1 MGETNTDE
9 ARVANARPGRA
20 TGKVGEPE
28 LRQLLAGLTAVRDGD
43 FGTRLPDH
51 AGGLLGEIA
60 GVFNGMVDQL
70 SLFTSEVTRVAR
82 EVGTE
87 GQLGGQAQVPG
98 VSGTWEDLT
107 DSVNAMAGNL
117 TSQVRDIAQ
126 VATAVAKGDLSQ
138 KIDVDA
144 RGEIL
149 ELKETVNTMVDQL
162 SSFADE
168 VTRVAREVGSEGRL
182 GGQAD
187 VKGVSGTWRD
197 LTDSV
202 NFMAGNLTAQV
213 RNIAQVTTAVAKGDL
228 SQKIDVDARGEIL
241 ELKNTINT
249 MVDQLSSFAAEV
261 TRVAREV
268 GTEGLLGGQADVK
281 GVSGTWRDLT
291 DSVNFM
297 AGNLTAQVR
306 SIAQVSA
313 AVAKG
318 DLSQKITVTARGE
331 ILELKNT
338 INTMVDQLSAFADEV
353 TRVARE
359 VGTEGRLGGQADVK
373 GVSGTWKDLTESVNV
388 MGDNLTAQVRSI
400 AEVTTAVARGDLS
413 QKIRVDARGEILELK
428 ETINT
433 MVDQLS
439 AFADEVTRVAREVG
453 TEGNLG
459 GQATVR
465 GVSGTWKDLTDNVNV
480 MASNLTGQVRSIT
493 QVATAVARGDLS
505 QKIIVEAKGEV
516 AALAGVINTMVDT
529 LSAFADEVTRVAREV
544 GTEGMLGGQ
553 ARVPNVAGTWKD
565 LTDNVNFMANNLT
578 SQVRN
583 IAQVTTA
590 VAQGDL
596 TRKIDV
602 DARGEI
608 LELKTTINTMVD
620 QLSSFA
626 AEVTRVAREVGS
638 DGRLGGQAEVEGVSG
653 TWKRLTENVN
663 ELAGNLT
670 RQVRAIAGVTSAV
683 AEGDLTRSIT
693 VEASGEVA
701 ELKDNINSMVE
712 SLRETTRANQ
722 DQDWL
727 KSNLARMSGLMQGR
741 RDLAV
746 VAELIVD
753 ELTPL
758 VSAQYGAFY
767 LAEDA
772 SDGPELGL
780 IGSYGRSKGTA
791 PDQRFRFGE
800 SLVGQAARSRR
811 TIAVDDLPPGYV
823 TVSSGLGQAPPASLI
838 VLPMVVEDQVLGV
851 IELAAVHRFT
861 QIQRDF
867 LEQLMETIAVNVNT
881 LVANARTDELLGESQ
896 RLAAELQARSSE
908 LQTRQE
914 ELQSSNAELEEK
926 AALLAAQN
934 RDIETKNLEIEQAR
948 QELEARAQQLA
959 RTSKYKSEF
968 LANMSHE
975 LRTPLNSLLILAQ
988 LLAQNPTRNLTPKQV
1003 EYAGIIHSAGSDLLQ
1018 LINDILDLSKVEAGK
1033 MDVSPERIPLRRLLD
1048 YAEATFRPLTT
1059 QKNLDFRIS
1068 STGGVPTEVVTD
1080 DARLRQVLR
1089 NLLSNAVKFTESGT
1103 VELKIEPADPTEL
1116 PATVGSHGTAIA
1128 LRVVDTGIGIAEQQ
1142 LDSIFG
1148 AFQQADGTTSRKY
1161 GGTGLGLSISREIAH
1176 LLGGSLTVDSAPGK
1190 GSRFTFFIPVARPDF
1205 LDLLAADSG
1214 KTLGP
1219 ADEHANPDT
1228 SAAAGLRRLLVIEEH
1243 RPGLL
1248 SLVAESAAAELAATP
1263 DLSDA
1268 RGPVEVITAVDVTE
1282 AAHALADH
1290 TCHCV
1295 VLELGMADG
1304 AAILDLMDERPDL
1317 AAVPVLAH
1325 NSGRLDVD
1333 LERGLQ
1339 ARTGA
1344 RPLELLSSLDE
1355 LRERIALHL
1364 NADRPGD
1371 VLPLVR
1377 GHVADA
1383 PAVDGRLSGRT
1394 VLVVD
1399 DDART
1404 VYALTGILETHGMH
1418 VLHATNGR
1426 EGIEALTSNYAVD
1439 LILMDVMMP
1448 EMDGY
1453 TATAAIRAMP
1463 EYTNLPIIAVTAK
1476 AMVGDREKALAA
1488 GANDYVT
1495 KPVDANDLITR
1506 IQDRL
1511 RA

>member
-1 MGETNTDE
+1 MGDTTAESATR
-9 ARVANARPGRA
+9 ARAGRGI
-20 TGKVGEPE
+20 GKVGESE

-51 AGGLLGEIA
+51 ADGLLGEIA
-60 GVFNGMVDQL
+60 AVFNGMVDQL
-70 SLFTSEVTRVAR
+70 SLFTSEVTRVSR

-87 GQLGGQAQVPG
+87 GQLGGQAEVPG
-98 VSGTWEDLT
+98 VSGTWKDLT

-117 TSQVRDIAQ
+117 TRQVRDIAQ
-126 VATAVAKGDLSQ
+126 VATAVAGGDLSQ

-149 ELKETVNTMVDQL
+149 ELKDTVNTMVDQL

-228 SQKIDVDARGEIL
+228 SQKIEVDARGEIL
-241 ELKNTINT
+241 ELKETINT
-249 MVDQLSSFAAEV
+249 MVE
-261 TRVAREV
+261 
-268 GTEGLLGGQADVK
+268 
-281 GVSGTWRDLT
+281 
-291 DSVNFM
+291 
-297 AGNLTAQVR
+297 
-306 SIAQVSA
+306 
-313 AVAKG
+313 
-318 DLSQKITVTARGE
+318 
-331 ILELKNT
+331 
-338 INTMVDQLSAFADEV
+338 QLSAFADEV

-359 VGTEGRLGGQADVK
+359 VGTEGRLGGQARVPN
-373 GVSGTWKDLTESVNV
+373 VAGTWKDLTESVNV

-400 AEVTTAVARGDLS
+400 AEVATAVARGDLT

-439 AFADEVTRVAREVG
+439 AFADEVTRVSREVG

-480 MASNLTGQVRSIT
+480 MASNLTGQVRSIAT
-493 QVATAVARGDLS
+493 VATAVARGDLS

-516 AALAGVINTMVDT
+516 AALAEVINTMVDT

-544 GTEGMLGGQ
+544 GTEGQLGGQ

-578 SQVRN
+578 NQVRN

-620 QLSSFA
+620 QLSGFS

-638 DGRLGGQAEVEGVSG
+638 EGRLGGQAEVEGVSG

-670 RQVRAIAGVTSAV
+670 RQVRAIAEVTSAV

-701 ELKDNINSMVE
+701 ELKDNINSMVG

-741 RDLAV
+741 RDIAL

-767 LAEDA
+767 LAEDGA
-772 SDGPELGL
+772 DGQELRL
-780 IGSYGRSKGTA
+780 IGSYGHPGT
-791 PDQRFRFGE
+791 PGNGSEPLRFRFGQ

-811 TIAVDDLPPGYV
+811 AIAVEDVPPGYV
-823 TVSSGLGQAPPASLI
+823 TISSGLGQAPPTSLI
-838 VLPMVVEDQVLGV
+838 VLPMVVEEQVLGV
-851 IELAAVHRFT
+851 IELASVRSFT

-867 LEQLMETIAVNVNT
+867 LEQLMETVGVNVNT

-908 LQTRQE
+908 LQIRQE
-914 ELQSSNAELEEK
+914 ELQLSNAELEEK
-926 AALLAAQN
+926 AALLASQN

-948 QELEARAQQLA
+948 QELEARAHQLA
-959 RTSKYKSEF
+959 LTSKYKSEF

-988 LLAQNPTRNLTPKQV
+988 LLAQNPTRNLTAKQV

-1033 MDVSPERIPLRRLLD
+1033 MDVSPERIELSGLLD
-1048 YAEATFRPLTT
+1048 YVEATFRPLTT

-1068 STGGVPTEVVTD
+1068 TGSDVPAEVLTD

-1089 NLLSNAVKFTESGT
+1089 NLLSNAVKFTERGG
-1103 VELKIEPADPTEL
+1103 VELKIETASPTEL
-1116 PATVGSHGTAIA
+1116 PPSVSIHGPAIA
-1128 LRVVDTGIGIAEQQ
+1128 FRVIDTGIGIAEQQ
-1142 LDSIFG
+1142 LESIFG

-1161 GGTGLGLSISREIAH
+1161 GGTGLGLSISREIAY
-1176 LLGGSLTVDSAPGK
+1176 LIGGALTATSAPGM
-1190 GSRFTFFIPVARPDF
+1190 GSTFTLFLPVAHPDF
-1205 LDLLAADSG
+1205 QEIPGDSL
-1214 KTLGP
+1214 TQP
-1219 ADEHANPDT
+1219 
-1228 SAAAGLRRLLVIEEH
+1228 AAGVEENDSQDAASRQRRLLVIEEH

-1248 SLVAESAAAELAATP
+1248 SLVAESAVADLGASHDLNDPRGPIAVLSAVSAAEAA
-1263 DLSDA
+1263 D
-1268 RGPVEVITAVDVTE
+1268 
-1282 AAHALADH
+1282 ALAGGP
-1290 TCHCV
+1290 CHCV
-1295 VLELGMADG
+1295 VLEL
-1304 AAILDLMDERPDL
+1304 DL
-1317 AAVPVLAH
+1317 ADAVRFLEVMDGYPELRGIPVLAH
-1325 NSGRLDVD
+1325 NNRRLDVD
-1333 LERGLQ
+1333 QERGLQ
-1339 ARTGA
+1339 ARAGS
-1344 RPLELLSSLDE
+1344 RPLEFLSSLDE

-1364 NADRPGD
+1364 NADEAGD
-1371 VLPLVR
+1371 VLPLAR
-1377 GHVADA
+1377 PYRIGESPSPQLIPGDLA
-1383 PAVDGRLSGRT
+1383 GRT
-1394 VLVVD
+1394 VLVID
-1399 DDART
+1399 DDARN
-1404 VYALTGILETHGMH
+1404 VFALTGILETHGMR
-1418 VLHATNGR
+1418 VLHAENGR
-1426 EGIEALTSNYAVD
+1426 KGIETLAHHSDVD
-1439 LILMDVMMP
+1439 LILMDIMMP
-1448 EMDGY
+1448 EMDGFA
-1453 TATAAIRAMP
+1453 ATTAIRDMA
-1463 EYTNLPIIAVTAK
+1463 EYADLPIIAVTAK
-1476 AMVGDREKALAA
+1476 AMPGDREKTIAS

-1495 KPVDANDLITR
+1495 KPVDAHDLITR
-1506 IQDRL
+1506 IQDSL
-1511 RA
+1511 RG